1 MPTQPV
7 LESGFPKQ
15 DASRLDLCF
24 NGSSLYKVTLEFSLV
39 RTSTNIQRSKI
50 RKFSIISC
58 RLFGERIRR
67 NGQIPLAVHGELENT
82 CELFFGI
89 IMAKNKRQLFWVDS
103 RKKISLLNPSVSR
116 VKRTFRK
123 NHESDGT
130 SELPKPKKLFL
141 PQHAHEHKTKQGFS
155 ISESFPNSKKWTK
168 MT

>member
-67 NGQIPLAVHGELENT
+67 NGQIPLAVHRELENT

-130 SELPKPKKLFL
+130 SELPKPKKSLFTTACTRT
-141 PQHAHEHKTKQGFS
+141 QNEARFFNFWK
-155 ISESFPNSKKWTK
+155 FPKFQK
-168 MT
+168 MD